1 MKYLKYTVLVFIFC
15 ACNNKEAK
23 EKVNVETSL
32 PTVSVI
38 PSKPVEA
45 LAAPATLSDSSGI
58 KAEYD
63 YELLDVLIRQDI
75 IELDKK
81 YPSSPYYM
89 LLDNEKH
96 FVVSDGSQNYGIP
109 DFNGQIQYGIVDSG
123 HTPILPVAYDKIY
136 NPDLTLE
143 ECFELKKGKKVGLFN
158 YALGTVLPPQ
168 FDIIYPAKG
177 RKKRVA
183 YGLKEGV
190 WFKIKNDLST
200 SLSTDFSPVDLFKSL
215 SFNLKDSK
223 NIMMFSSYNES
234 YPEDLGTGKGVLV
247 LPSYLEQLNLL
258 DKTFYDDIILPRQVG
273 SNAGTKTVELKNTK
287 DISITDKIKSFFISV
302 YEEGID
308 ARGYHSESEE
318 LVVYNSQNNQLNSYQ
333 LYSLDDSDQLCRDSG
348 YRVLFD
354 SLIEVKK
361 TGSHHGGLGYDFG
374 PIYQYHTVSSEGDLI
389 PLKSDRYFDFTKFA
403 KVEKRHFEGCYAKEI
418 GMMIDQHNYVQSD
431 HLTIEELDL
440 MRNEIF
446 ADYGYKFKTEKWQK
460 YFATKAWY
468 KPLHD
473 DVNDLLTDIDKA
485 NVKTILRI
493 KKSMEGREQDVVN
506 KRPIAFYA
514 AG

>member
-1 MKYLKYTVLVFIFC
+1 
-15 ACNNKEAK
+15 
-23 EKVNVETSL
+23 
-32 PTVSVI
+32 
-38 PSKPVEA
+38 
-45 LAAPATLSDSSGI
+45 
-58 KAEYD
+58 
-63 YELLDVLIRQDI
+63 
-75 IELDKK
+75 
-81 YPSSPYYM
+81 
-89 LLDNEKH
+89 
-96 FVVSDGSQNYGIP
+96 
-109 DFNGQIQYGIVDSG
+109 
-123 HTPILPVAYDKIY
+123 
-136 NPDLTLE
+136 
-143 ECFELKKGKKVGLFN
+143 
-158 YALGTVLPPQ
+158 
-168 FDIIYPAKG
+168 
-177 RKKRVA
+177 
-183 YGLKEGV
+183 
-190 WFKIKNDLST
+190 
-200 SLSTDFSPVDLFKSL
+200 
-215 SFNLKDSK
+215 
-223 NIMMFSSYNES
+223 MMFSSYNES